1 MVGIF
6 FGLAVTGLSLI
17 FALTPLESEKEEEES
32 EDIDKL
38 FPIKIG
44 LNYISR
50 TNPILVYCVL
60 APLVALVGWAYYG
73 IVDIYRSVRPK
84 RIQTAW

>member
-1 MVGIF
+1 M
-6 FGLAVTGLSLI
+6 TGLSLI
-17 FALTPLESEKEEEES
+17 FALAPLESEKEEDES

-44 LNYISR
+44 GSLKILKMSR

-60 APLVALVGWAYYG
+60 APLAALIGWAYYG

>member
-1 MVGIF
+1 M
-6 FGLAVTGLSLI
+6 TGLSLI
-17 FALTPLESEKEEEES
+17 FALAPLESEKEEDES

-44 LNYISR
+44 GNFKVLKMSR
-50 TNPILVYCVL
+50 AIPILVYCVL
-60 APLVALVGWAYYG
+60 APLAALIGWAYYG

>member
-1 MVGIF
+1 M
-6 FGLAVTGLSLI
+6 TGLSLI
-17 FALTPLESEKEEEES
+17 FALAPLESEKEEDES

-44 LNYISR
+44 GNFKVLKMSR
-50 TNPILVYCVL
+50 TSPILVYCVL
-60 APLVALVGWAYYG
+60 APLAALVGWAYYG